1 MIRKRVARG
10 GRSRAIVILP
20 NAFTLGNL
28 FFGFWSIVAT
38 IRGDY
43 MLASWLIFVAGVG
56 DALDGRVARFART
69 GSSFGSEL
77 DSLVDV
83 CCFGMAPAVLIYT
96 LFLQAGDWSWTL
108 AFLYISAVA
117 MRLARFN
124 IEQGGQ
130 AKHHFLG
137 LPSPAAGV
145 TLGMFYPFS
154 QTALFQQHLAAWP
167 WPKLIPGG
175 MIVLGA
181 LMLSHIIYP
190 AIPRLSLRT
199 KSGRMGLAVIGTAIT
214 LLIWD
219 APLVSFPAWT
229 AYILYGTG
237 KTFVL
242 GLQDRLPERGP
253 VDEEVEAEE
262 TERRDLE
269 YEDMTPHWTSR
280 GGGPNEAE
288 EDEEAV

>member
-56 DALDGRVARFART
+56 DTLDGRVARFART

-83 CCFGMAPAVLIYT
+83 CCFGVAPAVLIYT

-108 AFLYISAVA
+108 AFLYVSAVA

-154 QTALFQQHLAAWP
+154 QTALFQEYLAAWP

-175 MIVLGA
+175 MIVLGV

-280 GGGPNEAE
+280 SGGLDEAE